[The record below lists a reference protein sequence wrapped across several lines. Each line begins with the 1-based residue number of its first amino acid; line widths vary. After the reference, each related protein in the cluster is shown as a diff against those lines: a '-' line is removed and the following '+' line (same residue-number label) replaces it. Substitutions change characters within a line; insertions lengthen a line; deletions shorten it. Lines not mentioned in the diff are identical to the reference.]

1 VPAVPIRVLSEQL
14 ISQIAA
20 GEVVE
25 RPASVVKELVE
36 NSLDAGADAIDVEI
50 EQGGLRL
57 IRVRDTGV
65 GISRTELALALAR
78 HATSKISSLDE
89 LEAVRSMGFRGEA
102 LPSIASVSRLSL
114 TSLARGENS
123 AWNLQGNTCEPRP
136 AAHAPGTTIE
146 VRDLFYNVP
155 ARRKFLRTERTEFSH
170 ISQVFQ
176 RLALSRFKV
185 AFRLLHDGR
194 EVWSLPAAHSPAERV
209 KRLAQ
214 LCGDAFAANLQAI
227 EVEKAGLALRGWVAL
242 PAFSR
247 SQADL
252 QHFYVNGRTV
262 RDKLVNHALRQ
273 AYADVLH
280 GSRFPAFVLYLEM
293 DPRHVDVNAHPTKH
307 EVRFR
312 ESRLVHDFLFR
323 SVHASLADARPDT
336 GQHRVGATVP
346 VPAVTPQPQMP
357 TQAGLGFAVAEHPM
371 PAYAAASNDRSRRQM
386 LPAQGQ
392 DSEVPPL
399 GYALAQLH
407 GVFILAQNK
416 DGLVLVDMHAAH
428 ERVVY
433 EAMKRDLENGG
444 VRCQPLLVPLTLAV
458 SPAQAD
464 LAEQQAQTLAGMGL
478 ELDRSGPQSLR
489 VRGIPALLQG
499 EDVAQLVNDVLSDID
514 SHGSASRLQEIQDQ
528 VLGNMACRNAVRANR
543 RLTVDEMNRLLR
555 DMERTERAGVC
566 NHGRPTW
573 VQVDLPEL
581 DRLFLRGR

>member
-1 VPAVPIRVLSEQL
+1 MPIRVLSEQL

-36 NSLDAGADAIDVEI
+36 NSLDAGADSIHVEI

-57 IRVRDTGV
+57 IRVRDN
-65 GISRTELALALAR
+65 GIGIAGTELALALSR

-89 LEAVRSMGFRGEA
+89 LESVRSMGFRGEA
-102 LPSIASVSRLSL
+102 LPSIASVARLGLTSRL
-114 TSLARGENS
+114 RGEEA
-123 AWNLQGNTCEPRP
+123 AWTLQGDMQKPKP
-136 AAHAPGTTIE
+136 VAHPPGTTIE
-146 VRDLFYNVP
+146 VRELFYNVP
-155 ARRKFLRTERTEFSH
+155 ARRKFLRTERTEFGH

-176 RLALSRFKV
+176 RLALGRFDV
-185 AFRLLHDGR
+185 EFRLTHDGR
-194 EVWSLPAAHSPAERV
+194 EVYALPAATSSETRLR
-209 KRLAQ
+209 RLAQ
-214 LCGDAFAANLQAI
+214 ICGEEFAANLRVI
-227 EVEKAGLALRGWVAL
+227 EHEKAGLILRGWLAL

-247 SQADL
+247 SQPDL

-280 GSRFPAFVLYLEM
+280 GSRYPAFVLYLEM
-293 DPRHVDVNAHPTKH
+293 DPRQVDVNAHPAKH

-312 ESRLVHDFLFR
+312 ESRLVHDFLYR
-323 SVHASLADARPDT
+323 AVHDTLAEVRPDAD
-336 GQHRVGATVP
+336 QHRIGGTVP
-346 VPAVTPQPQMP
+346 VPAIRPQYQAP
-357 TQAGLGFAVAEHPM
+357 TQAGLGLAMKEQPATAYRPAFDVLHGRQAM
-371 PAYAAASNDRSRRQM
+371 PA
-386 LPAQGQ
+386 LGQ
-392 DSEVPPL
+392 DATVPPL

-407 GVFILAQNK
+407 GVFILAQNQE
-416 DGLVLVDMHAAH
+416 GLVLVDMHAAH

-433 EAMKRDLENGG
+433 EAMKRDLEAGK
-444 VRCQPLLVPLTLAV
+444 VRSQPLLVPFMLKVSAV
-458 SPAQAD
+458 FAD
-464 LAEQQAQTLAGMGL
+464 LAEQHATTLTEMGL

-489 VRGIPALLQG
+489 VRSVPTLLKG
-499 EDVAQLVNDVLSDID
+499 EDVAQLVNDVLSDINT
-514 SHGSASRLQEIQDQ
+514 HGSASRLQETQDHI
-528 VLGNMACRNAVRANR
+528 LGNMACRSAVRANR
-543 RLTVDEMNRLLR
+543 RLTHEEMNRLLR

>member
-114 TSLARGENS
+114 TSLARNES
-123 AWNLQGNTCEPRP
+123 LAWCLQGAVDEPRP
-136 AAHAPGTTIE
+136 AAHALGTTIE

-155 ARRKFLRTERTEFSH
+155 ARRKFLRTERTEFDH

-176 RLALSRFKV
+176 RLALSRFEV

-227 EVEKAGLALRGWVAL
+227 EVEKAGLALRGWIAL

-262 RDKLVNHALRQ
+262 RDKLVKHALRQ

-293 DPRHVDVNAHPTKH
+293 DPRQVDVNAHPAKH

-312 ESRLVHDFLFR
+312 EPRLVHDFLFR
-323 SVHASLADARPDT
+323 SVYASLADARPDT

-346 VPAVTPQPQMP
+346 VPAVTPQSQLT
-357 TQAGLGFAVAEHPM
+357 TQAGLGFAVAEQPM
-371 PAYAAASNDRSRRQM
+371 SAYPAALDDRYRRQV

-433 EAMKRDLENGG
+433 EAMKRDLKEGG

-464 LAEQQAQTLAGMGL
+464 LAEQQAQTLASMGL

-489 VRGIPALLQG
+489 VRGIPALLRD

-514 SHGSASRLQEIQDQ
+514 SHGNASRLQEIQDRI
-528 VLGNMACRNAVRANR
+528 LGNMACRNAVRANR

>member
-1 VPAVPIRVLSEQL
+1 MPAVPIRVLSEQL

-36 NSLDAGADAIDVEI
+36 NSLDAGADAIHVEI

-57 IRVRDTGV
+57 IRVRDTGH
-65 GISRTELALALAR
+65 GITQAELALALAR

-114 TSLARGENS
+114 TSLARGESS
-123 AWNLQGNTCEPRP
+123 AWSMQGAADESRP

-155 ARRKFLRTERTEFSH
+155 ARRKFLRTERTEFGH

-176 RLALSRFKV
+176 RLALSRFEV
-185 AFRLLHDGR
+185 EFRLMHDGR
-194 EVWSLPAAHSPAERV
+194 EVYLLPAAHSPAERV

-252 QHFYVNGRTV
+252 QYFYVNGRTV

-293 DPRHVDVNAHPTKH
+293 DPRQVDVNAHPAKH

-323 SVHASLADARPDT
+323 SVYASLADARPDT

-346 VPAVTPQPQMP
+346 VPALTPQSQLP
-357 TQAGLGFAVAEHPM
+357 TQAGLGLAVAEQPM
-371 PAYAAASNDRSRRQM
+371 PAHSVASDDRYSRKA

-433 EAMKRDLENGG
+433 EAMKRDLKDGG

-464 LAEQQAQTLAGMGL
+464 LAEQQASTLTGMGL
-478 ELDRSGPQSLR
+478 ELDRTGPQSLR

-514 SHGSASRLQEIQDQ
+514 SHGSAARLQETQDQ
-528 VLGNMACRNAVRANR
+528 ILGNMACRNAVRANR
-543 RLTVDEMNRLLR
+543 RLTLDEMNRLLR